1 MDYQYA
7 LQADALTVV
16 TNILRNSFGVKG
28 ELLEDGLAT
37 FKDDQILALFPKI
50 AGGEET
56 DAGGESVE
64 PVFGRA
70 WDDSVFHKRGGHR
83 DYDRVPCPGKS
94 RCTVSSRS
102 GTSENG

>member
-37 FKDDQILALFPKI
+37 FKDNQMLALLPKI
-50 AGGEET
+50 VGGEET
-56 DAGGESVE
+56 DAGG
-64 PVFGRA
+64 
-70 WDDSVFHKRGGHR
+70 
-83 DYDRVPCPGKS
+83 
-94 RCTVSSRS
+94 
-102 GTSENG
+102 